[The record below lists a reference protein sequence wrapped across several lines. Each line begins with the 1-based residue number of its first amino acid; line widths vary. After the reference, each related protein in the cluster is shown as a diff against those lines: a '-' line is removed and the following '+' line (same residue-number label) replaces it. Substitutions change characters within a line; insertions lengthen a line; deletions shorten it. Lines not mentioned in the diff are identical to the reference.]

1 MKLQKFNINN
11 PSVWTDVIPETD
23 NVLNVSTGG
32 GYIFAKYMK
41 DAVSFVKQFDYN
53 GKLIRE
59 ITLPEKELLAVLE
72 AKKKTKNFIILLPT
86 TLHLEYL

>member
-32 GYIFAKYMK
+32 GYIFCQIYERRC
-41 DAVSFVKQFDYN
+41 FF
-53 GKLIRE
+53 L
-59 ITLPEKELLAVLE
+59 
-72 AKKKTKNFIILLPT
+72 
-86 TLHLEYL
+86 